1 MDEMDGM
8 AGDGTMKRDGFTLIE
23 LLVVVAI
30 IGILAGI
37 LVPMGGKATASA
49 KARKASME
57 AQGLVV
63 AVSQFHD
70 DHHYMPWTE
79 KGAAVGAD
87 KWPATDEEAWLD
99 VLQGKNAKKKNYLS
113 AKLNADGV
121 LTDPWG
127 NPYRVGMDRNLDG
140 RVEETLPGGQGRTAP
155 CSVAVVSYGADGQY
169 GTDDD
174 ISTFDWQE

>member
-1 MDEMDGM
+1 
-8 AGDGTMKRDGFTLIE
+8 MKKQGFTLIE

-87 KWPATDEEAWLD
+87 KWASTDDKDWLEI
-99 VLQGKNAKKKNYLS
+99 LQGKNAKKKNYLQ
-113 AKLNADGV
+113 AKLNADDV
-121 LTDPWG
+121 FLDPWG
-127 NPYRVGMDRNLDG
+127 NPYHVGMDRNLDG
-140 RVEETLPGGQGRTAP
+140 RVEETLPGGKGRTAT
-155 CSVAVVSYGADGQY
+155 CSVAGVCFGADGVY
-169 GTDDD
+169 GEGPDGKDDD
-174 ISTFDWQE
+174 VTTFDWQE

>member
-1 MDEMDGM
+1 MRGAGQGVGDEGRHLDLVERVEGQRSKVNGIHGIDEMDGM
-8 AGDGTMKRDGFTLIE
+8 DGMMRKQDGFTLIE

-37 LVPMGGKATASA
+37 LVPLAGKATGSA

-70 DHHYMPWTE
+70 DHHYMPWAE
-79 KGAAVGAD
+79 KGAAVGDD
-87 KWPATDEEAWLD
+87 KWAATDDSAWMD

-113 AKLNADGV
+113 AKLTGDG
-121 LTDPWG
+121 
-127 NPYRVGMDRNLDG
+127 
-140 RVEETLPGGQGRTAP
+140 
-155 CSVAVVSYGADGQY
+155 
-169 GTDDD
+169 
-174 ISTFDWQE
+174 

>member
-1 MDEMDGM
+1 MDEMNGM
-8 AGDGTMKRDGFTLIE
+8 GDGTMRKDGFTLIE

-37 LVPMGGKATASA
+37 LVPLAGKGSASA

-87 KWPATDEEAWLD
+87 KWAETDDTAWMD

-113 AKLNADGV
+113 AKTDEDGAMR
-121 LTDPWG
+121 DPWG
-127 NPYRVGMDRNLDG
+127 NAYRVGMDRNLDG
-140 RVEETLPGGQGRTAP
+140 RVAETLPGGKGRTAP
-155 CSVAVVSYGADGQY
+155 CTVAVVSFGADGEY
-169 GTDDD
+169 GTEDDVT
-174 ISTFDWQE
+174 TFDWQE

>member
-1 MDEMDGM
+1 MDGM
-8 AGDGTMKRDGFTLIE
+8 MRRDGFTLIE

-37 LVPMGGKATASA
+37 LVPLGGKATASA

-63 AVSQFHD
+63 AVNQFHD

-79 KGAAVGAD
+79 KGAAVGPD
-87 KWPATDEEAWLD
+87 KWAATEDPAWMD

-113 AKLNADGV
+113 TKLTGDGT
-121 LTDPWG
+121 LLDPWG
-127 NPYRVGMDRNLDG
+127 NAYRVGMDRNLDG
-140 RVEETLPGGQGRTAP
+140 RVEETLPGGKGRTAP
-155 CSVAVVSYGADGQY
+155 CTVAVVSFGADGTY

-174 ISTFDWQE
+174 VTTFEWQ

>member
-1 MDEMDGM
+1 MDGM
-8 AGDGTMKRDGFTLIE
+8 DGMMRKKDGFTLIE

-37 LVPMGGKATASA
+37 LVPLAGKATGSA

-87 KWPATDEEAWLD
+87 KWAESDDEAWLEI
-99 VLQGKNAKKKNYLS
+99 LQGKNAKKKNYLQ
-113 AKLNADGV
+113 AKLNEDDV
-121 LTDPWG
+121 FLDPWG
-127 NPYRVGMDRNLDG
+127 NAYRVGMDRNLDG
-140 RVEETLPGGQGRTAP
+140 RIEETLPGGQGRTAP
-155 CSVAVVSYGADGQY
+155 CAVAVVSFGEDGTY

-174 ISTFDWQE
+174 ITTFDWQK